1 MRTAA
6 ASLIGYRRALLA
18 GAGLVLLIALLTP
31 LPALHLSDG
40 LTDIVMPLGADGSY
54 SYSYIN
60 SIYGAPVVERH
71 ARFDDRLI
79 KFDPAKLSLRQSIDL
94 RILQAAVKK
103 ELFEMQE
110 TSIFERNPMVYA
122 RAVDL
127 NIYVQR
133 NFAPLEDRIRS
144 LTVIESQIPNVLI
157 AARTNLNEVLPKPYV
172 ETAIEI
178 AKGAS
183 DFLKKSLPPA
193 VAGVKDEQVRVA
205 FQNANR
211 KAAHALFDYAV

>member
-71 ARFDDRLI
+71 ARFDDRLM
-79 KFDPAKLSLRQSIDL
+79 IDSVFSSD
-94 RILQAAVKK
+94 I
-103 ELFEMQE
+103 
-110 TSIFERNPMVYA
+110 
-122 RAVDL
+122 RAVEYFRWDGQPERVEGG
-127 NIYVQR
+127 YVQT
-133 NFAPLEDRIRS
+133 APTNSQPQLTIRV
-144 LTVIESQIPNVLI
+144 TPQYRQQISGSGWTLDL
-157 AARTNLNEVLPKPYV
+157 ATRF
-172 ETAIEI
+172 
-178 AKGAS
+178 G
-183 DFLKKSLPPA
+183 D
-193 VAGVKDEQVRVA
+193 GVVRVSPTKMP
-205 FQNANR
+205 R
-211 KAAHALFDYAV
+211 ISVLLKGWSP